1 MVHRT
6 RSPQPGCVRV
16 TFELPDSLWASE
28 VYLTGDFAPG
38 HRHKT
43 PMQQERDGAW
53 RVTMDLPAGQRY
65 QYRYQIDTRW
75 YTEWGGQANG
85 GSHDPQFSVLD
96 LAGA

>member
-28 VYLTGDFAPG
+28 VYLAGDFAPG

-53 RVTMDLPAGQRY
+53 RTILLMWRLRFAYWRGAPPAELHRRY
-65 QYRYQIDTRW
+65 YGPPR
-75 YTEWGGQANG
+75 
-85 GSHDPQFSVLD
+85 
-96 LAGA
+96 